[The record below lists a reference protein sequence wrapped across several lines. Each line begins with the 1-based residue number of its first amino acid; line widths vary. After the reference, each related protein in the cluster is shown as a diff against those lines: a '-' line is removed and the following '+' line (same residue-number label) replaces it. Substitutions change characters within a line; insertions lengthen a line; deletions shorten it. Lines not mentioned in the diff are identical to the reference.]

1 MAAPHGANGMMGLS
15 GAALCGFSQLCSK
28 PRSRAGRGWTEVVF
42 MLATSLAK
50 GSRCRWALP
59 ARPPGSLGWAPG
71 EQSWPAVAPLA
82 PSSPPSLVSESQRCQ
97 RRELA
102 VLPLPTPD
110 SGAPAHSS
118 T

>member
-1 MAAPHGANGMMGLS
+1 MDRGGVYARKGLTLQMGT
-15 GAALCGFSQLCSK
+15 A
-28 PRSRAGRGWTEVVF
+28 RS
-42 MLATSLAK
+42 
-50 GSRCRWALP
+50 
-59 ARPPGSLGWAPG
+59 PPGSLGWAPG
-71 EQSWPAVAPLA
+71 EQSWPAVALLA
-82 PSSPPSLVSESQRCQ
+82 PSSPSPLVAESQRCH